1 MEKDKN
7 IYEDM
12 SMVDVAL
19 KILEETKKPDTIVN
33 IAAEVF
39 KRKGIEKVDPQDY
52 IQFEID
58 FMLSGNFICCAEDLE
73 GTRLWDL
80 KYRQNSKLLNQD
92 KTYIDVVDEVFSE
105 DALKYEMQEELLA
118 QYEDEVLEEEDEE
131 GDDEVIYD
139 DISDEIDEDDEEEED
154 EDYDEYEDL
163 DDEDYDE
170 DEDDEFEDLI

>member
-1 MEKDKN
+1 MGKDRN

-12 SMVDVAL
+12 SMVNVAL

-33 IAAEVF
+33 LAAEVF

-58 FMLSGNFICCAEDLE
+58 FMLSGYFICCAEDKE

-118 QYEDEVLEEEDEE
+118 QDDEEVLDEDEE
-131 GDDEVIYD
+131 EADDDDAIYD
-139 DISDEIDEDDEEEED
+139 AIEDDEE
-154 EDYDEYEDL
+154 DYDDFEDL
-163 DDEDYDE
+163 SDEDDEDYDE
-170 DEDDEFEDLI
+170 DEDDEFDDL